1 MKFNIEVDTTPEE
14 VRRLMGLPDL
24 SEVHDVYLEKLKA
37 VADKGLT
44 PDMVQGMI
52 RNWVPMGDQSMDF
65 IKSLM
70 GAQMALPEPAWN
82 ALNWA
87 WSGFFAAMGLLNL
100 WVAFNFDTDTWVNFK
115 LFGGLG
121 LVVSFIIELK
131 LSKKKD

>member
-24 SEVHDVYLEKLKA
+24 SDVHEVYLTKMKA

-44 PDMVQGMI
+44 PEMVQGMI

-70 GAQMALPEPAWN
+70 G
-82 ALNWA
+82 
-87 WSGFFAAMGLLNL
+87 
-100 WVAFNFDTDTWVNFK
+100 
-115 LFGGLG
+115 GLG
-121 LVVSFIIELK
+121 SGALGGK
-131 LSKKKD
+131 DKK